1 MLKRS
6 KLLAEIDDKNNSR
19 NSEKKIDLDSIME
32 LLKKETQIPK
42 IQAIS
47 PDIYKKIAQLI
58 KELSTQKYEDLELDV
73 HHGLIRLIILSTKS
87 LMELRTRKLLENSNA
102 NLAYPSLSSDD
113 YSKLTDEEKYI
124 FEEER
129 KVSQRKDLIIQ
140 SLTNGNVNNLDSI
153 SRIIRS
159 KMIIIRFLEATDQ
172 FMGVDMARYGPFIK
186 EDVAILP
193 FENARSLIERKAAV
207 EINDLRFH
215 IKQT

>member
-1 MLKRS
+1 M
-6 KLLAEIDDKNNSR
+6 AQIDDNSSGK
-19 NSEKKIDLDSIME
+19 NSERKIDLDFIME

-42 IQAIS
+42 IQGIS

-58 KELSTQKYEDLELDV
+58 KELSIQKYEDLELDV
-73 HHGLIRLIILSTKS
+73 HHELIRLLVLSTKS
-87 LMELRTRKLLENSNA
+87 LIELRTRKLLENSNG
-102 NLAYPSLSSDD
+102 NLSATSLSTDD

-129 KVSQRKDLIIQ
+129 KVSQRKNLIKQ
-140 SLTNGNVNNLDSI
+140 SLIDGNVNNLDSI

-159 KMIIIRFLEATDQ
+159 KMIIIRFLESTDQ
-172 FMGVDMARYGPFIK
+172 FMGVDMAKYGPFIK

-193 FENARSLIERKAAV
+193 FENARSLIERKVAV

-215 IKQT
+215 IKET

>member
-1 MLKRS
+1 M
-6 KLLAEIDDKNNSR
+6 AEIDDNNNSG
-19 NSEKKIDLDSIME
+19 NYEKKIDLDFIME

-42 IQAIS
+42 IQGMS

-58 KELSTQKYEDLELDV
+58 KELSIQKYENLELDV
-73 HHGLIRLIILSTKS
+73 HHELIRLLVLSTKS
-87 LMELRTRKLLENSNA
+87 LIELRTRKLLENSNA
-102 NLAYPSLSSDD
+102 NLPYPTLSTDD

-140 SLTNGNVNNLDSI
+140 SLIDGNVNNLDSI

-159 KMIIIRFLEATDQ
+159 KMIIIRFLESTDQ
-172 FMGVDMARYGPFIK
+172 FMGVDMAKYGPFIK

-193 FENARSLIERKAAV
+193 FENARSLIERKVAV

-215 IKQT
+215 VKET

>member
-1 MLKRS
+1 
-6 KLLAEIDDKNNSR
+6 LAEIDDNSSGK
-19 NSEKKIDLDSIME
+19 NSERKIDLDFIME

-42 IQAIS
+42 IQGIS

-58 KELSTQKYEDLELDV
+58 KELSIQKYEDLELDV
-73 HHGLIRLIILSTKS
+73 HHELIRLLVLSTKS
-87 LMELRTRKLLENSNA
+87 LIELRTRKLLENSNG
-102 NLAYPSLSSDD
+102 NLSSLSLSTDD

-129 KVSQRKDLIIQ
+129 KVSQRKNLIKQ
-140 SLTNGNVNNLDSI
+140 SLIDGNVNNLDSI

-159 KMIIIRFLEATDQ
+159 KMIIIRFMESTDQ
-172 FMGVDMARYGPFIK
+172 FMGVDMAKYGPFIK

-193 FENARSLIERKAAV
+193 FENARSLIERKVAV

-215 IKQT
+215 IKET

>member
-1 MLKRS
+1 M
-6 KLLAEIDDKNNSR
+6 AEIDDNNNSG
-19 NSEKKIDLDSIME
+19 NSEKKIDLDFIME

-42 IQAIS
+42 IQGMS

-58 KELSTQKYEDLELDV
+58 KVLSIQKYENIELDV
-73 HHGLIRLIILSTKS
+73 HHELIRLLVLSTKS
-87 LMELRTRKLLENSNA
+87 LIELRTRKLLENSNA
-102 NLAYPSLSSDD
+102 NLPYPSLSTDD

-140 SLTNGNVNNLDSI
+140 SLIDGNVNNLDSI

-159 KMIIIRFLEATDQ
+159 KMIIIRFLESTDQ
-172 FMGVDMARYGPFIK
+172 FMGVDMAKYGPFIR

-193 FENARSLIERKAAV
+193 FENARSLIERKVAV

-215 IKQT
+215 VKET

>member
-1 MLKRS
+1 
-6 KLLAEIDDKNNSR
+6 LAEIDDNNNNR
-19 NSEKKIDLDSIME
+19 NSEKKIDLDFILE

-47 PDIYKKIAQLI
+47 PDIYRKIAQLI
-58 KELSTQKYEDLELDV
+58 KGLSTQKYEDLELDV
-73 HHGLIRLIILSTKS
+73 HHELLRVIVLSTNS
-87 LMELRTRKLLENSNA
+87 LIELRTRKLLENSSA
-102 NLAYPSLSSDD
+102 NLPYPSLSSDD

-129 KVSQRKDLIIQ
+129 KVSQRKDLIIK
-140 SLTNGNVNNLDSI
+140 SLINGNVNNLDSI

-172 FMGVDMARYGPFIK
+172 FMGVDMAKYGPFIK

-193 FENARSLIERKAAV
+193 FENARSLMERKAAI

-215 IKQT
+215 IKET

>member
-1 MLKRS
+1 
-6 KLLAEIDDKNNSR
+6 LAEIDDNNNGR
-19 NSEKKIDLDSIME
+19 NSEKKIDLDFIME

-42 IQAIS
+42 IQGMS

-58 KELSTQKYEDLELDV
+58 KELSIQKYENLELDV
-73 HHGLIRLIILSTKS
+73 HHELIRLLVLSTKS
-87 LMELRTRKLLENSNA
+87 LIELRTRKLLENSNT
-102 NLAYPSLSSDD
+102 NLSYTSLTTDD

-140 SLTNGNVNNLDSI
+140 SLIDGNVNNLDSI

-159 KMIIIRFLEATDQ
+159 KMIIIRFLESTDQ
-172 FMGVDMARYGPFIK
+172 FMGVDMAKYGPFIK

-193 FENARSLIERKAAV
+193 FENARSLIERKVAV

-215 IKQT
+215 VKET

>member
-1 MLKRS
+1 M
-6 KLLAEIDDKNNSR
+6 AEIDDNNNSR
-19 NSEKKIDLDSIME
+19 YSEKTIGLDYIME

-58 KELSTQKYEDLELDV
+58 KELSTQKFEDLESDV
-73 HHGLIRLIILSTKS
+73 HHELTKLIVLSTKS
-87 LMELRTRKLLENSNA
+87 LIELRTRKLLENSNA
-102 NLAYPSLSSDD
+102 NLTYPTLSTDD

-140 SLTNGNVNNLDSI
+140 SLTDGNVNNLDSI
-153 SRIIRS
+153 SMIIRS

-172 FMGVDMARYGPFIK
+172 FMGVDMAKYGPFLK

-193 FENARSLIERKAAV
+193 FENARSLIERKAAI
-207 EINDLRFH
+207 EIKDLRFH
-215 IKQT
+215 IKET

>member
-1 MLKRS
+1 
-6 KLLAEIDDKNNSR
+6 
-19 NSEKKIDLDSIME
+19 LDFIME

-42 IQAIS
+42 IQGMS

-58 KELSTQKYEDLELDV
+58 KELSIQKYENLELDV
-73 HHGLIRLIILSTKS
+73 HHELLRLLVLSTKS
-87 LMELRTRKLLENSNA
+87 LIELRTRKLLENSNA
-102 NLAYPSLSSDD
+102 NLPYPSLSTDD

-140 SLTNGNVNNLDSI
+140 SLINGNVNNLDSI

-159 KMIIIRFLEATDQ
+159 KMIIIRFLESTDQ
-172 FMGVDMARYGPFIK
+172 FMGVDMAKYGPFIK

-215 IKQT
+215 VKET

>member
-1 MLKRS
+1 M
-6 KLLAEIDDKNNSR
+6 EIDDNNNSR
-19 NSEKKIDLDSIME
+19 NSEKKIDLDFIME

-42 IQAIS
+42 IQGMS

-58 KELSTQKYEDLELDV
+58 KELSIQKYENIELDV
-73 HHGLIRLIILSTKS
+73 HHELIRLLVLSTKS
-87 LMELRTRKLLENSNA
+87 LIELRTRKLLENSNA
-102 NLAYPSLSSDD
+102 NLPYPSLSTDD

-140 SLTNGNVNNLDSI
+140 SLIDGNVNNLDSI

-159 KMIIIRFLEATDQ
+159 KMIIIRFLESTDQ
-172 FMGVDMARYGPFIK
+172 FMGVDMAKYGPFIK

-193 FENARSLIERKAAV
+193 FENARSLIERKVAV

-215 IKQT
+215 VKET

>member
-1 MLKRS
+1 M
-6 KLLAEIDDKNNSR
+6 AEIDDDSSSK
-19 NSEKKIDLDSIME
+19 NSERKIDLDFIME

-42 IQAIS
+42 IQGIS

-58 KELSTQKYEDLELDV
+58 KELSIQKYEDLELDV
-73 HHGLIRLIILSTKS
+73 HHELIRLLVLSTKS
-87 LMELRTRKLLENSNA
+87 LIELRTRKLLENSNG
-102 NLAYPSLSSDD
+102 NLSSTPLSTDD

-129 KVSQRKDLIIQ
+129 KVSQRKDLIKQ
-140 SLTNGNVNNLDSI
+140 SLIDGNVNNLDSI

-159 KMIIIRFLEATDQ
+159 KMIIIRFMESTDQ
-172 FMGVDMARYGPFIK
+172 FMGVDMAKYGPFIK

-193 FENARSLIERKAAV
+193 FENARSLIERKVAV

-215 IKQT
+215 IKET

>member
-1 MLKRS
+1 M
-6 KLLAEIDDKNNSR
+6 AEIDDNNNSG
-19 NSEKKIDLDSIME
+19 NSEKKIDLDFIME

-42 IQAIS
+42 IQGMS

-58 KELSTQKYEDLELDV
+58 KELSIQKYENIELDV
-73 HHGLIRLIILSTKS
+73 HHELIRLLVLSTKS
-87 LMELRTRKLLENSNA
+87 LIELRTRKLLENSNA
-102 NLAYPSLSSDD
+102 NLPYPSLSTDD

-140 SLTNGNVNNLDSI
+140 SLIDGNVNNLDSI

-159 KMIIIRFLEATDQ
+159 KMIIIRFLESTDQ
-172 FMGVDMARYGPFIK
+172 FMGVDMAKYGPFLK

-193 FENARSLIERKAAV
+193 FENARSLIERKVAV

-215 IKQT
+215 VKET